1 MTRNVSDKN
10 VQNISLE
17 RKEDYYQQQIKGNW
31 DDNQN
36 KTQRSA
42 AESGRVKGASTI
54 MLQQP
59 TL

>member
-1 MTRNVSDKN
+1 MSRIS
-10 VQNISLE
+10 VQKG
-17 RKEDYYQQQIKGNW
+17 RKIIIRIDKGNW